1 MNETLHKIYA
11 QFIEELKKDETVI
24 AYQKAKEAYAA
35 NGVLMNKVV
44 EYNAQAQAL
53 EVENARPEKDSLLIT
68 SITGRLKSLY
78 DEIITDPTMVA
89 LNDTEKAVNDII
101 TEVNYGLQC
110 VIAPETIHEHDESCG
125 GDCGHCGGCH

>member
-53 EVENARPEKDSLLIT
+53 EVENARPEKDSLLIA

>member
-1 MNETLHKIYA
+1 MNETLQKIYA

-53 EVENARPEKDSLLIT
+53 EVENARPEKDSLLIA